1 MSQHTTPPTTPRPLL
16 RGYSHAV
23 AAVVAVGGVPLLL
36 RIADGDP
43 RKQLALAVYALSTV
57 LLFAC
62 SALYHTLPLPPRRHA
77 LLRRLDHAV
86 IFVMIAGAYT
96 PIAYTLLAGWWR
108 VSLCGAV
115 WGVAVLGVTAVAAPR
130 PVSRR
135 IRVGLYLVLAWLTV
149 LVSPTILLP
158 LGFSDLRL
166 PLLGGVLFMAGMFVY
181 ASRRPLL
188 WPRVFGYHELF
199 HLAVVGGN
207 VAFFLFMAQYIA
219 PASPV

>member
-1 MSQHTTPPTTPRPLL
+1 MPHHTTTPPTPPTPRPLL
-16 RGYSHAV
+16 RGYSHVV

-62 SALYHTLPLPPRRHA
+62 SALYHTLPGSPRRQA
-77 LLRRLDHAV
+77 LLRRLDHAA
-86 IFVMIAGAYT
+86 IFVLIAGAYT

-108 VSLCGAV
+108 VGLCGTV
-115 WGVAVLGVTAVAAPR
+115 WGVALLGAMAVATPR

-135 IRVGLYLVLAWLTV
+135 VRVGLYLALAWLTV

-158 LGFSDLRL
+158 LGFSGLRL
-166 PLLGGVLFMAGMFVY
+166 PLLGGVLFMAGMLV
-181 ASRRPLL
+181 
-188 WPRVFGYHELF
+188 
-199 HLAVVGGN
+199 
-207 VAFFLFMAQYIA
+207 
-219 PASPV
+219 